1 MEDEAIVALYF
12 QRAEQAIAESDAKY
26 SAYCGHIAYG
36 LLRDRQDTQECVSD
50 TWLAAW
56 NAIPPHRPA
65 VLRTFFGKLTR
76 RLALQRLRSQGRL
89 KRGGGEAALALE
101 ELGDCIPTGC
111 GDPQTA
117 LEGRE
122 LTAVLNRFL
131 AALPAR
137 QRQLFLARYWYGLSI
152 KELAERFGFSQSKV
166 KSLLYRIRCSLRH
179 TLEKEG
185 YGWMPTP

>member
-36 LLRDRQDTQECVSD
+36 LLRNRQDTQECVSD

-89 KRGGGEAALALE
+89 KRGA
-101 ELGDCIPTGC
+101 
-111 GDPQTA
+111 
-117 LEGRE
+117 
-122 LTAVLNRFL
+122 
-131 AALPAR
+131 AR
-137 QRQLFLARYWYGLSI
+137 QRWRWRSWGTASPPG
-152 KELAERFGFSQSKV
+152 AE
-166 KSLLYRIRCSLRH
+166 
-179 TLEKEG
+179 
-185 YGWMPTP
+185 TPRRRWRAGS